1 MNFSELK
8 HGSLSDLEQKII
20 KIPEML
26 CQKNQVGEAGASRGI
41 KKRHK
46 YSKFSVIVLRFRY
59 YLSYFHNC
67 DHVMSF
73 RCNEYLV

>member
-1 MNFSELK
+1 MSEL
-8 HGSLSDLEQKII
+8 EQNII
-20 KIPEML
+20 KIPEIL
-26 CQKNQVGEAGASRGI
+26 SQKNQVEEAGVSRGI

-59 YLSYFHNC
+59 YRSYFHNC

-73 RCNEYLV
+73 KYSK